1 MYECLNPEST
11 VQKEYL
17 PLPFGSNNPP
27 IHVSFTSTLVATGR
41 SNAQHSSSASRCF
54 VVSPLCQKSPDTH
67 SKTHS
72 HSKGHIHTR
81 SSHLN
86 KKAQFGTNICVW
98 MVTKPSGLSQP
109 RGLLIPVQKYGTVRV
124 PVKRH
129 RGTGM
134 AVESAAD
141 LVGREKRA
149 RSCLCVGPLVGW
161 DGCEVRLSVLRVSR
175 LPSERSCVRC
185 VYSERAVT
193 VPSHRLSRLSC

>member
-1 MYECLNPEST
+1 MNPERIPPPTPLGQSLSLKHGLKSGGGDLVYECLNPESKG
-11 VQKEYL
+11 QKEYPPY
-17 PLPFGSNNPP
+17 PLGQITPQYTFHSQAPK
-27 IHVSFTSTLVATGR
+27 STLVATGR

-72 HSKGHIHTR
+72 HSKDHIHTR

-149 RSCLCVGPLVGW
+149 RSCLCVGGLGW
-161 DGCEVRLSVLRVSR
+161 L
-175 LPSERSCVRC
+175 
-185 VYSERAVT
+185 
-193 VPSHRLSRLSC
+193 

>member
-1 MYECLNPEST
+1 MDGH
-11 VQKEYL
+11 K
-17 PLPFGSNNPP
+17 
-27 IHVSFTSTLVATGR
+27 TLR
-41 SNAQHSSSASRCF
+41 AQPA
-54 VVSPLCQKSPDTH
+54 
-67 SKTHS
+67 
-72 HSKGHIHTR
+72 
-81 SSHLN
+81 
-86 KKAQFGTNICVW
+86 
-98 MVTKPSGLSQP
+98 
-109 RGLLIPVQKYGTVRV
+109 RGLRIQKYGQYKYMTVRV
-124 PVKRH
+124 PV
-129 RGTGM
+129 TM